1 MMNRKRLAILGST
14 GSIGTQALQ
23 VVSEHP
29 DLYEV
34 SVLTAHTRA
43 DELIGQALRFDPDSV
58 VIVDESKYEQVNEAL
73 KDTTVKVFAGKEAL
87 KEVVEMDT
95 VDIVLTATVGIS
107 GLEPTVAAIKA
118 GKQIALANKETLV
131 VAGDIVTRLAIEKRA
146 PILPVD
152 SEHSA
157 IFQCLV
163 GEGDNKPS
171 RLLLTASGGP
181 FRTLNMEAL
190 RHVTAK
196 EALHHPTWRM
206 GDKITIDSATMMNKG
221 FEVIEAR
228 WLFGIEPERI
238 EVLVHPQSIVHSAVE
253 FEDGAVKAQLGLPD
267 MRLPIQYALSFPK
280 RLPLSGERL
289 DLFHAA
295 ALTFEQPDLERFPC
309 LRLAYEALGKGGNM
323 PCVLNAANEV
333 ANLAFRQGR
342 ITYPQLCDL
351 LATALERVAFEATP
365 SLDTLLQTDLETRSL
380 CEEIIRNL

>member
-1 MMNRKRLAILGST
+1 MNRKRLAILGST

-34 SVLTAHTRA
+34 RVLTANTRA
-43 DELIGQALRFDPDSV
+43 AELIGQALRFNPDAV
-58 VIVDESKYEQVNEAL
+58 VIADENKYQEVSEAL
-73 KDTTVKVFAGKEAL
+73 KDTTIKVFAGKQAL
-87 KEVVEMDT
+87 KEVAQMDT
-95 VDIVLTATVGIS
+95 VDIVITATVGIS

-131 VAGDIVTRLAIEKRA
+131 VAGDIITRLAIENRA

-163 GEGDNKPS
+163 GEGDNHPA

-181 FRTLNMEAL
+181 FLHLDKSQLDN
-190 RHVTAK
+190 VTAQ
-196 EALHHPTWRM
+196 EALHHPTWKM

-228 WLFGIEPERI
+228 WLFGIDAEKI
-238 EVLVHPQSIVHSAVE
+238 EVLIHPQSIVHSAVE

-280 RLPLSGERL
+280 RLPLSGARL
-289 DLFHAA
+289 NLFQTG
-295 ALTFEQPDLERFPC
+295 ALTFEKPDTERFPC
-309 LRLAYEALGKGGNM
+309 LLLAYDALARGGNM
-323 PCVLNAANEV
+323 PCVMNAANEI
-333 ANLAFRQGR
+333 ANLAFRKGQ
-342 ITYPQLCDL
+342 IHFPQIYEAV
-351 LATALERVAFEATP
+351 ATAMQRVVFEPAP
-365 SLDTLLQTDLETRSL
+365 SLDSLFQTDLETRRL
-380 CEEIIRNL
+380 CQEIIQTL

>member
-1 MMNRKRLAILGST
+1 MNRKRLAILGST

-34 SVLTAHTRA
+34 RVLTANTRA
-43 DELIGQALRFDPDSV
+43 AELTGQALRFNPDAV
-58 VIVDESKYEQVNEAL
+58 VIVDESKYPEVSEAL
-73 KDTTVKVFAGKEAL
+73 KDTTIKVFAGRQAL
-87 KEVVEMDT
+87 REVVEMDT

-107 GLEPTVAAIKA
+107 GLEPTVAAIKV

-131 VAGDIVTRLAIEKRA
+131 VAGDIVTRMAVEHRA

-163 GEGDNKPS
+163 GERGNEPV

-181 FRTLNMEAL
+181 FL
-190 RHVTAK
+190 RMDKERLVGVTAR
-196 EALHHPTWRM
+196 EALHHPTWKM

-228 WLFGIEPERI
+228 WLFGIPQEKI
-238 EVLVHPQSIVHSAVE
+238 QVLVHPQSIVHSAVE
-253 FEDGAVKAQLGLPD
+253 FADGAVKAQLGLPD

-289 DLFHAA
+289 NLFQTG
-295 ALTFEQPDLERFPC
+295 ALTFEQPDTGRFPC
-309 LRLAYEALGKGGNM
+309 LLLAYEALHKGGNM
-323 PCVLNAANEV
+323 PCVMNAANEV
-333 ANLAFRQGR
+333 VNLAFRQGR
-342 ITYPQLCDL
+342 ISFPQIYEVIHQTMDK
-351 LATALERVAFEATP
+351 TAFEPAPTLD
-365 SLDTLLQTDLETRSL
+365 SLFQSDHEARRKAG
-380 CEEIIRNL
+380 EIIDRQ

>member
-1 MMNRKRLAILGST
+1 MNRKRLAILGST

-34 SVLTAHTRA
+34 RVLTANTRA
-43 DELIGQALRFDPDSV
+43 AELAGQALRFNPDAV
-58 VIVDESKYEQVNEAL
+58 VIVDESKYPEVSEAL
-73 KDTTVKVFAGKEAL
+73 KDTTIKVFAGRQAL
-87 KEVVEMDT
+87 REVVEMDT

-131 VAGDIVTRLAIEKRA
+131 VAGDIVTRLAVEHRA

-163 GEGDNKPS
+163 GERGNEPV

-181 FRTLNMEAL
+181 FL
-190 RHVTAK
+190 RMDKERLAGVTAR
-196 EALHHPTWRM
+196 EALHHPTWKM

-228 WLFGIEPERI
+228 WLFGIPQEKI
-238 EVLVHPQSIVHSAVE
+238 QVLVHPQSIVHSAVE
-253 FEDGAVKAQLGLPD
+253 FADGAVKAQLGLPD

-289 DLFHAA
+289 NLFQTG
-295 ALTFEQPDLERFPC
+295 ALTFEQPDTGRFPC
-309 LRLAYEALGKGGNM
+309 LLLAYEALHKGGNM
-323 PCVLNAANEV
+323 PCVMNAANEV
-333 ANLAFRQGR
+333 VNLAFRQGR
-342 ITYPQLCDL
+342 ISFPQIYEVIHQTMDK
-351 LATALERVAFEATP
+351 TAFEPAPTLD
-365 SLDTLLQTDLETRSL
+365 SLFQSDHEARRKAG
-380 CEEIIRNL
+380 EIIDRQ

>member
-1 MMNRKRLAILGST
+1 MNRKRLAILGST

-34 SVLTAHTRA
+34 RVLTANTRA
-43 DELIGQALRFDPDSV
+43 AELTGQARRFNPDAV
-58 VIVDESKYEQVNEAL
+58 VIVDESKYTEVSEAL
-73 KDTTVKVFAGKEAL
+73 KDTTIKVFAGRQAL

-95 VDIVLTATVGIS
+95 VDIVLIATVGIS

-131 VAGDIVTRLAIEKRA
+131 VAGDIVTRMAVEHRA

-163 GEGDNKPS
+163 GERGNEPM

-181 FRTLNMEAL
+181 FL
-190 RHVTAK
+190 RMDKERLAGVTAR
-196 EALHHPTWRM
+196 EALHHPTWKM

-228 WLFGIEPERI
+228 WLFGIPQEKI
-238 EVLVHPQSIVHSAVE
+238 QVLVHPQSIVHSAVE
-253 FEDGAVKAQLGLPD
+253 FADGAVKAQLGLPD

-289 DLFHAA
+289 NLFQTG
-295 ALTFEQPDLERFPC
+295 ALTFEQPDTGRFPC
-309 LRLAYEALGKGGNM
+309 LLLAYEALHKGGNM
-323 PCVLNAANEV
+323 PCVMNAANEV
-333 ANLAFRQGR
+333 VNLAFRQGR
-342 ITYPQLCDL
+342 ISFPQIYEVIHHTMDK
-351 LATALERVAFEATP
+351 TAFEPAPTLD
-365 SLDTLLQTDLETRSL
+365 SLFQSDREAR
-380 CEEIIRNL
+380 CKAGEIINRQ

>member
-1 MMNRKRLAILGST
+1 MGST

-34 SVLTAHTRA
+34 RVLTANTRA
-43 DELIGQALRFDPDSV
+43 AELIGQALRFNPDAV
-58 VIVDESKYEQVNEAL
+58 VIADESKYPEVSEAL
-73 KDTTVKVFAGKEAL
+73 KDTTIKVYAGRQAL

-131 VAGDIVTRLAIEKRA
+131 VAGDIVTRLAVEHRA

-163 GEGDNKPS
+163 GERDNEPV

-181 FRTLNMEAL
+181 FL
-190 RHVTAK
+190 RMDKERLASVTAR
-196 EALHHPTWRM
+196 EALHHPTWKM

-228 WLFGIEPERI
+228 WLFGIPQEKI
-238 EVLVHPQSIVHSAVE
+238 QVLVHPQSIVHSAVE
-253 FEDGAVKAQLGLPD
+253 FADGAVKAQLGLPD

-289 DLFHAA
+289 NLFQTG
-295 ALTFEQPDLERFPC
+295 ALTFEQPDTGRFPC
-309 LRLAYEALGKGGNM
+309 LLLAYDALHKGGNM
-323 PCVLNAANEV
+323 PCVMNAANEV
-333 ANLAFRQGR
+333 VNLAFRQGR
-342 ITYPQLCDL
+342 ISFPKIYEVIHQTMDKTPFEPAPTLDSLFQSDHEARRI
-351 LATALERVAFEATP
+351 ATG
-365 SLDTLLQTDLETRSL
+365 
-380 CEEIIRNL
+380 IIQKE

>member
-1 MMNRKRLAILGST
+1 MNRKRLAILGST

-34 SVLTAHTRA
+34 RVLTANTRA
-43 DELIGQALRFDPDSV
+43 AELIGQALRFNPDAV
-58 VIVDESKYEQVNEAL
+58 VIADESKYPEVSEAL
-73 KDTTVKVFAGKEAL
+73 KDTTIKVYAGRQAL

-131 VAGDIVTRLAIEKRA
+131 VAGDIVTRLAVEHRA

-163 GEGDNKPS
+163 GERDNEPV

-181 FRTLNMEAL
+181 FL
-190 RHVTAK
+190 RMDKERLASVTAR
-196 EALHHPTWRM
+196 EALHHPTWKM

-228 WLFGIEPERI
+228 WLFGIPQEKI
-238 EVLVHPQSIVHSAVE
+238 QVLVHPQSIVHSAVE
-253 FEDGAVKAQLGLPD
+253 FADGAVKAQLGLPD

-289 DLFHAA
+289 NLFQTG
-295 ALTFEQPDLERFPC
+295 ALTFEQPDTGRFPC
-309 LRLAYEALGKGGNM
+309 LLLAYDALHKGGNM
-323 PCVLNAANEV
+323 PCVMNAANEV
-333 ANLAFRQGR
+333 VNLAFRQGR
-342 ITYPQLCDL
+342 ISFPKIYEVIHQTMDKTPFEPAPTLDSLFQSDHEARRI
-351 LATALERVAFEATP
+351 ATG
-365 SLDTLLQTDLETRSL
+365 
-380 CEEIIRNL
+380 IIQKE

>member
-1 MMNRKRLAILGST
+1 MNRKRLAILGST

-34 SVLTAHTRA
+34 SVLTANTRSH
-43 DELIGQALRFDPDSV
+43 ELVGQALRFNPDAV
-58 VIVDESKYEQVNEAL
+58 VIADENKYTEVSEAL
-73 KDTTVKVFAGKEAL
+73 KDTTVKVFAGKQAL

-131 VAGDIVTRLAIEKRA
+131 VAGDLVTRLAVEHRA

-163 GEGDNKPS
+163 GEGDNEPA

-181 FRTLNMEAL
+181 FL
-190 RHVTAK
+190 RLSPEQLACVTARQ
-196 EALHHPTWRM
+196 ALHHPTWKM

-228 WLFGIEPERI
+228 WLFGIPQEKI

-253 FEDGAVKAQLGLPD
+253 FADGAVKAQLGLPD
-267 MRLPIQYALSFPK
+267 MRLPIQYALSFPQ
-280 RLPLSGERL
+280 RLPLSGPRL
-289 DLFHAA
+289 NLFQTG
-295 ALTFEQPDLERFPC
+295 ALTFEQPDTRRFPC
-309 LRLAYEALGKGGNM
+309 LLLAYDALHQGGNM
-323 PCVLNAANEV
+323 PCILNAANEV

-342 ITYPQLCDL
+342 ITFPQVYD
-351 LATALERVAFEATP
+351 TIRQTMNKTAFEPAPT
-365 SLDTLLQTDLETRSL
+365 LDTLFQTDYEARRIA
-380 CEEIIRNL
+380 EEIIHHL

>member
-1 MMNRKRLAILGST
+1 MNRKRLAILGST

-34 SVLTAHTRA
+34 SVLTANTRA
-43 DELIGQALRFDPDSV
+43 AALVGQALRFNPDAV
-58 VIVDESKYEQVNEAL
+58 VIADESKYTEVSDAL
-73 KDTTVKVFAGKEAL
+73 KDTTVKVFAGKQAL

-131 VAGDIVTRLAIEKRA
+131 VAGDLVTRLAVEHRA

-163 GEGDNKPS
+163 GEGDNEPA

-181 FRTLNMEAL
+181 FL
-190 RHVTAK
+190 RLSPEQLACVTARQ
-196 EALHHPTWRM
+196 ALHHPTWKM

-228 WLFGIEPERI
+228 WLFGIPQEKI
-238 EVLVHPQSIVHSAVE
+238 QVLVHPQSIVHSAVE
-253 FEDGAVKAQLGLPD
+253 FADGAVKAQLGLPD
-267 MRLPIQYALSFPK
+267 MRLPIQYALSFPQ
-280 RLPLSGERL
+280 RLPLSGFRL
-289 DLFHAA
+289 NLFQTG
-295 ALTFEQPDLERFPC
+295 ALTFEQPDTRRFPC
-309 LRLAYEALGKGGNM
+309 LLLAYDALHQGGNM
-323 PCVLNAANEV
+323 PCILNAANEV

-342 ITYPQLCDL
+342 ITFPQVYD
-351 LATALERVAFEATP
+351 TIRQTMDKTP
-365 SLDTLLQTDLETRSL
+365 FAPAPTLDTLFQTDHEARRIAEETIHHL
-380 CEEIIRNL
+380 